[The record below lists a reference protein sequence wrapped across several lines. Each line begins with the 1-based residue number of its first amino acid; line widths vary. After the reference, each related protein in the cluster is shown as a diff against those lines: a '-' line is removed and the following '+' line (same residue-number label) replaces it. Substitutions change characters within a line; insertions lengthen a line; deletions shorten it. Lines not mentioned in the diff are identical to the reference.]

1 MAMASKDQLCGVLA
15 EHEPAAGPGKEPA
28 EKERAFQLAGHPS
41 PSVYCEARGKLFM
54 PSATGH
60 KGEGVDEKSY
70 GDPAGLYREICKPA
84 LSDLMEGGQAN
95 NEVQEDHGKGLKLLT
110 LYQAIKK
117 VAKEK
122 PEKVKR

>member
-1 MAMASKDQLCGVLA
+1 
-15 EHEPAAGPGKEPA
+15 
-28 EKERAFQLAGHPS
+28 
-41 PSVYCEARGKLFM
+41 
-54 PSATGH
+54 
-60 KGEGVDEKSY
+60 
-70 GDPAGLYREICKPA
+70 
-84 LSDLMEGGQAN
+84 MEGGQAN